1 MAKAARKFKFQ
12 EGGAAPAAPAAPAP
26 AEQEQ
31 AMQQLQQMAM
41 EIVQSLGPEGA
52 MALAQVIMQI
62 VQGAPQG
69 PVYQK
74 QGGKITGRLK

>member
-1 MAKAARKFKFQ
+1 
-12 EGGAAPAAPAAPAP
+12 
-26 AEQEQ
+26 
-31 AMQQLQQMAM
+31 M

>member
-1 MAKAARKFKFQ
+1 MAKEARKFKFQ

-26 AEQEQ
+26 DQEQ